1 MPEQTPKTLN
11 HYAFFQFTPVYYTL
25 EPEQKADF
33 HRNWL
38 DALRQA
44 AENIDLYQVFPADAD
59 ADILLWSAVNAEE
72 VGAAGQFFTK
82 FAQAVN
88 PYRELLEMTHT
99 LWGFTKPS
107 VYTKTR
113 STQEID
119 PFAKTRKPYL
129 ILYPFVKTGDWY
141 LMSREARQGMMNEH
155 IKLGKEHPE
164 ITQLLLYS
172 FGLQDQEF
180 VVVYETDDL
189 TYCSDLVYRL
199 RSTEARRYTERDT
212 PLFTAVYHP
221 AEETLALWR

>member
-11 HYAFFQFTPVYYTL
+11 HFTFFSFTPTYYNLPPEEQTNFHQTWL
-25 EPEQKADF
+25 ERLGQT
-33 HRNWL
+33 
-38 DALRQA
+38 
-44 AENIDLYQVFPADAD
+44 AENVDIYQIYPTTAT
-59 ADILLWSAVNAEE
+59 ADILVWSALAAEDTSK
-72 VGAAGQFFTK
+72 AGQFFTN
-82 FAQAVN
+82 FACLTN
-88 PYRELLEMTHT
+88 PYRRFIKLQHT

-107 VYTKTR
+107 VYTKSR

-129 ILYPFVKTGDWY
+129 IVYPFVKTMAWY

-155 IKLGKEHPE
+155 IKVGKEFPK

-172 FGLQDQEF
+172 VGLQDQEF

-189 TYCSDLVYRL
+189 TLFSDLVYRL
-199 RSTEARRYTERDT
+199 RDTEARRYTQRDT
-212 PLFTAVYHP
+212 PLYTAIYHP